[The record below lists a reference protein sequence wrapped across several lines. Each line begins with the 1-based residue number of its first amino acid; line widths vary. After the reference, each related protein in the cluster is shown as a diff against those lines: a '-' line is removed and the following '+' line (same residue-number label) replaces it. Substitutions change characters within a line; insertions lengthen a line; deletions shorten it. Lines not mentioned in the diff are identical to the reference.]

1 MTTWYSIRAFAKG
14 AEVSIHDEI
23 GAHGVSARE
32 FLVELKALEDVDHL
46 TVRINSPGGSVFDGL
61 AIYNALR
68 RHRARVTVFVEGIA
82 ASIASVI
89 VCAGDEV
96 VMPENA
102 MLMLHEPSAV
112 VAGTAEDL
120 LSMAAALEKM
130 RGSLVAAY
138 RAKTGLAQ
146 ERIEELMSRETWL
159 SASEALELGFTDRIE
174 QAVEMAACFDLSGFR
189 NAPEALSLP
198 SSINN
203 EESITMNEHTK
214 PPSEQAD
221 DAGEKNSV
229 KPAEAASTEPSKSAA
244 QTDEARERSAQIV
257 DLDAVRAAERKATLA
272 YVAEVNEL
280 CALAGRGELAA
291 DFIARALPA
300 EQVRKALLEARAAE
314 DEASAI
320 RSHKSGEPTASA
332 EPVIDTA
339 AIYAARNNINHKEG
353 A

>member
-1 MTTWYSIRAFAKG
+1 
-14 AEVSIHDEI
+14 
-23 GAHGVSARE
+23 
-32 FLVELKALEDVDHL
+32 
-46 TVRINSPGGSVFDGL
+46 
-61 AIYNALR
+61 
-68 RHRARVTVFVEGIA
+68 
-82 ASIASVI
+82 
-89 VCAGDEV
+89 V

-257 DLDAVRAAERKATLA
+257 DLDAVRAADRKATLA

-300 EQVRKALLEARAAE
+300 EQVRKALLEARAAAGHTYRSLCGSTFLPVLPISWPPG
-314 DEASAI
+314 ASGAVPPSAGRWRRALPFS
-320 RSHKSGEPTASA
+320 RSSCSPSLASGP
-332 EPVIDTA
+332 
-339 AIYAARNNINHKEG
+339 
-353 A
+353 